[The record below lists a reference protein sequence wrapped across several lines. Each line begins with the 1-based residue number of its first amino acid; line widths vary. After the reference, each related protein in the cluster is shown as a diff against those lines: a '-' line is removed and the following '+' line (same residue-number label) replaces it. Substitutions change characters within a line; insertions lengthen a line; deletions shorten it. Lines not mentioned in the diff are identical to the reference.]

1 MAQIIDVVVEKT
13 VFYVLLNWF
22 STTVAVPPL
31 EYTLPNLLLQ
41 NQEVVQ
47 TNSLEWIKA
56 NRVKS
61 SCFVFHYSRILNGCY
76 DCFGIKFTYF
86 IRYRALLDDETDG
99 CMTEGIST
107 EHYNSF
113 PKEFG
118 ATYSQR
124 IWCGIS
130 TV

>member
-1 MAQIIDVVVEKT
+1 MFNGVRHAEDWKEVSLRSNPLKVYIPDIQAHVGVGEYVLVQEIEQRLPAVAQIIDVVVEKT

-56 NRVKS
+56 NRLKS
-61 SCFVFHYSRILNGCY
+61 ICFVFHYSRI
-76 DCFGIKFTYF
+76 
-86 IRYRALLDDETDG
+86 
-99 CMTEGIST
+99 
-107 EHYNSF
+107 
-113 PKEFG
+113 
-118 ATYSQR
+118 
-124 IWCGIS
+124 
-130 TV
+130 